1 MNKKFSTLVAG
12 LLLAGAV
19 GTVNA
24 AVEKGAISEAPRI
37 TAKAIDGKFYQLS
50 DGYRVLA
57 MEQTTDG
64 SFKLVFADYDQVEL
78 AKSLWEVRATDSKD
92 EKGLSF
98 QFFNVASGLP
108 ISIDASKAT
117 KVGEPMVVA
126 PMAEGEMTWSW
137 VRGVEGDP
145 LLDATALEA
154 FVGAKRDTVVTL
166 VNTSDGIAAVRYATK
181 DMASYKGQ
189 ALKVK
194 PMEASPI
201 YLNAYDLNTMM
212 QTGKS
217 NLQLAFNPN
226 VSSTAKVNE
235 FTGKDGKRVFNVVN
249 PLSNNTL
256 SIGAVADAEKE
267 VAQKQAAYNTVN
279 TDLSAAIEELVS
291 LDGSFGTIK
300 VDFDD
305 AKQLHQDAIDA
316 KIQAQ
321 EDLSSAIAN
330 VTKYTKRRDKQIK
343 LLESQLQLVGVDAK
357 AYNDALAAKNTAD
370 AALKTATL
378 TYNNASA
385 EWEVLTTAAD
395 EAANA
400 YTLASAKARV
410 ANNIVKYIT
419 NIFND
424 AMTTNKTKTGLQYVS
439 QILPTSADFAG
450 LQKNDAVAAEKLTAY
465 FNGITAKLSAQLTQ
479 AAVTAYLAPY
489 NDAKTNAAAELK
501 TARTNRNST
510 KSAKDAYQTTYDAA
524 VNAFTTAST
533 EADKAN
539 TAYLDLS
546 LKYAAS
552 SSDAADIKA
561 KIEKYQNLIDENNKA
576 KYEAIALI
584 ADLDEKIPVL
594 WDNVMDLADQFSE
607 IGTDFGMAQIKV
619 EELKVEHQAAWS
631 ALNDAKRRLIV
642 LQNQETA
649 DNWYS
654 LQIPKTD
661 TYLMVDTSYIEGYS
675 SVKHQTFA
683 INKFKAAEQKY
694 VDKNGTVLIDK
705 MTARDINGRF
715 NFRFLYY
722 PTQDSLVITSDGGNA
737 KPVQNEYWW
746 HARPIVNI
754 AQNGTN
760 YVKLAVLGAGENE
773 HREVTLGAPYEIY
786 NGTQWAQQTL
796 NTRIGM
802 GLIKNTPATAIPA
815 GLYFIDVVAS
825 ENSQKNGAR
834 LMSDLSWNITKV
846 TPAEWSV
853 MDFDHMPSAK
863 WVVEENNVYGTYS
876 VIKNLESTRR
886 LNARY
891 TVESVKDGVVTVT
904 FDYYNYQG
912 GRFEETVKM
921 TPTQYND
928 YGWYHEDTANKYFT
942 LNYLNA
948 GGNMG
953 LTIGNSTVGNDTIL
967 RVSKDEAT
975 KFDLIKAWNWRYGV
989 NDTIKAATYLIRVND
1004 AYKFANNQK
1013 YVQISEVDGTE
1024 MMVVTAD
1031 QSKATPFELKEVNC
1045 VDGTHYYAIMWA
1057 GRKAGVIDATGLIK
1071 AERIEMET
1079 RTSAFSLT
1087 PVNVDIYR
1095 RLNNAELGENE
1106 NDAPNVM
1113 KFYRVNSTD
1122 KEYLYE
1128 DALSKYS
1135 AGKGV
1140 NFLGVEGKGDS
1151 KKAAMYVDTAYV
1163 DRNTLMPQYLIALAP
1178 SIVEGD
1184 TTLCDVCGELNCEH
1198 SKVTRTY
1205 TDGRY
1210 LVNLIDSVKKYD
1222 GKADEAKYTWNE
1234 IYKRLAFVP
1243 ARHMGDSLIIHRAK
1257 PTAADTINLAKNT
1270 HNPVAFS
1277 FRLVSDNSNDF
1288 LIESESWGK
1297 KTEFDGGIS
1306 PVNYGGWIKIQNGV
1320 PVILNAPWSEAVMQ
1334 AEVFN
1339 AEVTDENP
1347 TANEAVEAAEVSV
1360 VAAQGAIIVKGA
1372 AGKVVTVANILGQ
1385 TIANQVAASDN
1396 VTIAAPAGIAVVTV
1410 DGEAT
1415 KVVVK

>member
-19 GTVNA
+19 GTANA
-24 AVEKGAISEAPRI
+24 AVEKGAISEYPRI
-37 TAKAIDGKFYQLS
+37 TATSIDGKFYQLS
-50 DGYRVLA
+50 DGYQVLA
-57 MEQTTDG
+57 MEQTADG
-64 SFKLVFADYDQVEL
+64 SFKLVFVPYNQVEL
-78 AKSLWEVRATDSKD
+78 AKSLWEVRANDSKD

-108 ISIDASKAT
+108 ISIDPAKAT
-117 KVGEPMVVA
+117 VYGKPAEVA
-126 PMAEGEMTWSW
+126 AMAEGEMNWSW
-137 VRGVEGDP
+137 VRGLQGDP
-145 LLDATALEA
+145 LRTPVALEA
-154 FVGAKRDTVVTL
+154 FFGAKKDSVLTF
-166 VNTSDGIAAVRYATK
+166 VNTSNGVAAVKYATK
-181 DMASYKGQ
+181 DYASIESSV
-189 ALKVK
+189 KVV
-194 PMEASPI
+194 PMEASPV

-217 NLQLAFNPN
+217 NLHLAFTPN
-226 VSSTAKVNE
+226 VSSTAKENA
-235 FTGKDGKRVFNVVN
+235 FTGADGKRVFNVVA
-249 PLSNNTL
+249 PISTNTL
-256 SIGAVADAEKE
+256 SIGSVSDATKDEAEKRAAKE
-267 VAQKQAAYNTVN
+267 ALKLKVEEAVINFSNLDGNVTQLLNELLAASNDLETAETELAKQNRIYKRNKKNSQKYAQEKM
-279 TDLSAAIEELVS
+279 ELVS
-291 LDGSFGTIK
+291 EYNASLVLNEDDRIAMDAARIKMLNTRDKYYTASDVKDAAEDRLAQLQADADNANQSLLDATSEYQTAKNIRVNIQQLLNAAKSSTLTGTQYANADLLVQKNYKNLVTIDEEVAAIVLKFFNTTIK
-300 VDFDD
+300 
-305 AKQLHQDAIDA
+305 
-316 KIQAQ
+316 
-321 EDLSSAIAN
+321 N
-330 VTKYTKRRDKQIK
+330 
-343 LLESQLQLVGVDAK
+343 
-357 AYNDALAAKNTAD
+357 NALDTYLTAD
-370 AALKTATL
+370 IITAYL
-378 TYNNASA
+378 ADYNNVERIAKTEVQTA
-385 EWEVLTTAAD
+385 ETA
-395 EAANA
+395 
-400 YTLASAKARV
+400 
-410 ANNIVKYIT
+410 
-419 NIFND
+419 
-424 AMTTNKTKTGLQYVS
+424 
-439 QILPTSADFAG
+439 
-450 LQKNDAVAAEKLTAY
+450 
-465 FNGITAKLSAQLTQ
+465 LTQ
-479 AAVTAYLAPY
+479 AQDAVTAYATGDLATAITAY
-489 NDAKTNAAAELK
+489 NKAYTSYTKADA
-501 TARTNRNST
+501 
-510 KSAKDAYQTTYDAA
+510 AYQTVLAQYQQ
-524 VNAFTTAST
+524 
-533 EADKAN
+533 
-539 TAYLDLS
+539 
-546 LKYAAS
+546 
-552 SSDAADIKA
+552 SSDAAATIWA
-561 KIEKYQNLIDENNKA
+561 
-576 KYEAIALI
+576 
-584 ADLDEKIPVL
+584 
-594 WDNVMDLADQFSE
+594 
-607 IGTDFGMAQIKV
+607 KV
-619 EELKVEHQAAWS
+619 EAKGAEEQKALAKMDEAHLAIVEISSTLAAKQEKVASLELQLAETETDAMAAKKEVEKLRAEYYNVALVWAAAADYLAS
-631 ALNDAKRRLIV
+631 LERV
-642 LQNQETA
+642 GTA

-694 VDKNGTVLIDK
+694 VDENGTVLIDK

-904 FDYYNYQG
+904 FDYYDYRG
-912 GRFEETVKM
+912 GRSEETVKM